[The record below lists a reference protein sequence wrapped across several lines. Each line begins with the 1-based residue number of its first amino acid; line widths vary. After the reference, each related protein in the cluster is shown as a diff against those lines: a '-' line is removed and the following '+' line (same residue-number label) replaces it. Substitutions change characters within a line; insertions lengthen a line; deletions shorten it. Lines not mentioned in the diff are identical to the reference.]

1 MCASI
6 LKAASR
12 RKTAPAFLPRLHGF
26 PVKWVTEITEW
37 QPPHRFV
44 DAQISGPYR
53 LWVHEHIFEEREG
66 GTLMTDRVKYAA
78 PGGIFEPLIHRF
90 FVRRDVKRIFDY
102 RERVFGEIFGRENK
116 SVGRE

>member
-1 MCASI
+1 
-6 LKAASR
+6 
-12 RKTAPAFLPRLHGF
+12 
-26 PVKWVTEITEW
+26 
-37 QPPHRFV
+37 
-44 DAQISGPYR
+44 
-53 LWVHEHIFEEREG
+53 
-66 GTLMTDRVKYAA
+66 MTDRVKYAA